1 MFEWVIN
8 ELNKIDKRTR
18 KTVTMAGKIHI
29 NNDVDLLCF
38 LRKFHKQGLKPSKTE
53 DESLLLS
60 IQQHFIQNKGNNRYF
75 IIVTDNKIN
84 AIIRAVMELTNNILI
99 VIEDNQKPEH
109 ASKNYQK
116 AINNQELVNIF
127 QKNHHIVILRMT
139 QK

>member
-1 MFEWVIN
+1 
-8 ELNKIDKRTR
+8 
-18 KTVTMAGKIHI
+18 
-29 NNDVDLLCF
+29 
-38 LRKFHKQGLKPSKTE
+38 
-53 DESLLLS
+53 
-60 IQQHFIQNKGNNRYF
+60 
-75 IIVTDNKIN
+75 
-84 AIIRAVMELTNNILI
+84 MELTNNILI